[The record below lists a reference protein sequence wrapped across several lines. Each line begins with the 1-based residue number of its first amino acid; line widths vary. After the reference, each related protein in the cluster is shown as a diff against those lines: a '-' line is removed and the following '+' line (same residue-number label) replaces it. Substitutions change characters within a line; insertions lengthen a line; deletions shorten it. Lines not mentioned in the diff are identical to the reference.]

1 MLQPKARLYRGG
13 LFSSFYQQQGVIM
26 QDYQTIKPHPQGRWA
41 ISREVSPG
49 QTIYLIERTPV
60 FHASDITTVL
70 TYLGYAPTPA
80 VVDQFFPVNS
90 AGERC
95 PTFDLLK
102 RFCERKY
109 QGARAGDPLRS
120 VGV

>member
-1 MLQPKARLYRGG
+1 
-13 LFSSFYQQQGVIM
+13 M

-41 ISREVSPG
+41 ISRPVSPG
-49 QTIYLIERTPV
+49 VTVYLIERTPV
-60 FHASDITTVL
+60 SDESIITLVL

-80 VVDQFFPVNS
+80 LVDEFFPRNS
-90 AGERC
+90 EGRRC
-95 PTFDLLK
+95 PTFALMK

-109 QGARAGDPLRS
+109 EGAGVVDPLRS